1 MAVFEPTNIMIR
13 DVWMRAFDDF
23 LEEFDI
29 PHDFRVSPQPEY
41 IIHHPAGT
49 TTLLCRAT
57 ETFNRIRGQTL
68 SAILADEIDTS
79 PHEVAQKA
87 SEMMLARLRGGTNPQ
102 LAVASTPEGFRWM
115 YSTFIENPAPDR
127 RLIKARTTDN
137 PHLPAGF
144 VESLY
149 ANYPPQLIASYIN
162 GEFTNLANTTVYPY
176 FDRDV
181 HWCDTKI
188 EDDDRIYVGVDFNV
202 GACFLELLV
211 RRANE
216 FHFVAE
222 HISKDTPSIVTLLRE
237 KYPDHYAAKNIII
250 VPDAASRHRS
260 TANAAV
266 SDLAILRKG
275 GFTIKDQLSNPAI
288 EDRVN
293 AINVLLLANRLRV
306 SSACRYLIRS
316 LETQAYDS
324 TGKPEKGRG
333 GTDDKS
339 GPVDAAGYPIHALAG
354 LRRYATGTSTY
365 AVY

>member
-1 MAVFEPTNIMIR
+1 
-13 DVWMRAFDDF
+13 
-23 LEEFDI
+23 
-29 PHDFRVSPQPEY
+29 
-41 IIHHPAGT
+41 
-49 TTLLCRAT
+49 
-57 ETFNRIRGQTL
+57 
-68 SAILADEIDTS
+68 
-79 PHEVAQKA
+79 
-87 SEMMLARLRGGTNPQ
+87 LARLRGGTKPQ
-102 LAVASTPEGFRWM
+102 LALASTPEGYRALHRL
-115 YSTFIENPAPDR
+115 FIQDFYDAEATNDTA
-127 RLIKARTTDN
+127 RLKQLHKERLLIRAKTTDN
-137 PHLPAGF
+137 PHLPSGF
-144 VESLY
+144 VDSLY

-211 RRANE
+211 RRTNE

-306 SSACRYLIRS
+306 SSVCRYLTRS

-339 GPVDAAGYPIHALAG
+339 GPVDAAGYVTHALAG